1 MVNGWALKPCKHL
14 QIKNMETDT
23 EHLQNEKKKYGRV
36 SLNQNSLFHLL
47 KKKFKD
53 SFS

>member
-14 QIKNMETDT
+14 QIKNMEIDT
-23 EHLQNEKKKYGRV
+23 EHLQNEKKIGRV

>member
-23 EHLQNEKKKYGRV
+23 EHLQNEKKIWESK
-36 SLNQNSLFHLL
+36 SEP
-47 KKKFKD
+47 KFLI
-53 SFS
+53 SPT